1 MKFLKKDQYWSKN
14 KGKFVLLVIAIFVF
28 IYSVNIH
35 SNILAISFKDLQS
48 SHWAY
53 KNIMALTTNKVINGY
68 TDGTFKPEGTI
79 TNGEF
84 IKLVVMAG
92 LPEWIDIDDAESN
105 MNHWAGKYVWIAER
119 YGVIK
124 TGSIGLNN
132 IDNPITRIDMV
143 RIISKADLLMK
154 GNELATSK
162 KVTFNDVLSLNN
174 DDLLLL
180 KHAVSK
186 SLITGYTDGSF
197 KPYNNMSRAEAATM
211 IYRFK

>member
-1 MKFLKKDQYWSKN
+1 MKFLEKGRYWSEN
-14 KGKFVLLVIAIFVF
+14 KGRFVLLVIAIFVF
-28 IYSVNIH
+28 VYSVNIH
-35 SNILAISFKDLQS
+35 SNILALSFKDLQS

-53 KNIMALTTNKVINGY
+53 KSIMALTTAKVINGY

-92 LPEWIDIDDAESN
+92 LPEWIDIEDAESN
-105 MNHWAGKYVWIAER
+105 LNHWAGKYVWIAER
-119 YGVIK
+119 YGIIK

-154 GNELATSK
+154 GNELETGK

-186 SLITGYTDGSF
+186 SLITGYTDGGF